1 MFAKLVALV
10 VCDFQQVARS
20 IIGGKCVVTSL
31 KQATMQEPCVPGK
44 FRDVV
49 VKHRN
54 KREHSKLIANILL
67 YKLQIHCI
75 ANCNFMKFNI
85 VHCHILPQ
93 RISNCY
99 ILVAVK
105 LQTQDTRLRVLSQR
119 FFACSNV

>member
-20 IIGGKCVVTSL
+20 IVGGKCVVTSL

-44 FRDVV
+44 SRDVV

-105 LQTQDTRLRVLSQR
+105 LQTQVTRLRVLSQR

>member
-10 VCDFQQVARS
+10 ICDFQQVARS

-44 FRDVV
+44 SSDVV

-105 LQTQDTRLRVLSQR
+105 LQTQDTRLRVLSLR

>member
-20 IIGGKCVVTSL
+20 IVGGKCVVTSL

-44 FRDVV
+44 FRAVV
-49 VKHRN
+49 VKHKN
-54 KREHSKLIANILL
+54 KRENSKLIANILL

-75 ANCNFMKFNI
+75 ANCNFMKINI
-85 VHCHILPQ
+85 VHGHILPQ

-99 ILVAVK
+99 ILVPVK
-105 LQTQDTRLRVLSQR
+105 LQTQDTR
-119 FFACSNV
+119 

>member
-20 IIGGKCVVTSL
+20 IIDGKCVVTSL

-44 FRDVV
+44 FRAVV
-49 VKHRN
+49 VKHKN

-75 ANCNFMKFNI
+75 ANCNFMKINI
-85 VHCHILPQ
+85 VHGHILPQ

-105 LQTQDTRLRVLSQR
+105 LQTQDTRLRVLSLR

>member
-20 IIGGKCVVTSL
+20 IVGGKCVVTSL

-44 FRDVV
+44 SRDMV

-119 FFACSNV
+119 FFACSDV

>member
-20 IIGGKCVVTSL
+20 IVGGKCVVTSL

-54 KREHSKLIANILL
+54 KRELTFKT
-67 YKLQIHCI
+67 
-75 ANCNFMKFNI
+75 NCKHTF
-85 VHCHILPQ
+85 V
-93 RISNCY
+93 
-99 ILVAVK
+99 
-105 LQTQDTRLRVLSQR
+105 
-119 FFACSNV
+119 